1 MKKSLPLILMGLVV
15 ILAGGVLL
23 WILLPQETATG
34 SVSWFDDRHLMP
46 AANGAEADGGEGHD
60 TSLLDTGADRAG
72 NGDSDGPEN
81 GGGEEEGEV
90 VETDVVFN
98 ENILAKAIESMLQ
111 EMPDKEDAAVS
122 ARIEG
127 MGRGR
132 PWRRVLPQE
141 RDESLHLLNQSRAAI
156 DNGDYGR
163 ALELL
168 AQSLETDPTNRQAYR
183 SLAQLHRNLGMPEAE
198 LQTLREWMD
207 AMPGDALPH
216 YELAAAHARQGQ
228 YAESVAALRQFQ
240 EISQGSGSSYPMAA
254 SLYRRLGMH
263 DEEGATLMAWSA
275 ADPDA
280 ADAYRALGDYYR
292 RNGDFASAIAE
303 YQQVIGIQP
312 GNYDAYVNM
321 ASAYSRMGQYP
332 EAMAQ
337 YMNAIELRP
346 GDLGARRQLA
356 ETYRRIGDYPA
367 AIDAYQSIIDIQ
379 PGSRQAHLA
388 DRQITRIERQLQR

>member
-1 MKKSLPLILMGLVV
+1 MKKSLPLILMGIVV

-23 WILLPQETATG
+23 WILFPQETATG
-34 SVSWFDDRHLMP
+34 PVLWIDDRYPMP
-46 AANGAEADGGEGHD
+46 TADGAVNHE
-60 TSLLDTGADRAG
+60 TSLLETGADRAG
-72 NGDSDGPEN
+72 NGGSAGPEN
-81 GGGEEEGEV
+81 GEGEAEGEV
-90 VETDVVFN
+90 VETDAEFN

-111 EMPDKEDAAVS
+111 EMPDKEDAAVN
-122 ARIEG
+122 AGVEG

-168 AQSLETDPTNRQAYR
+168 AKSLETDPTNRQAYR
-183 SLAQLHRNLGMPEAE
+183 SLAQLQRNLGLPEAE
-198 LQTLREWMD
+198 LETLREWMD

-228 YAESVAALRQFQ
+228 YDEAVASLRQFQ

-263 DEEGATLMAWSA
+263 DEEGAALMAWSA

-303 YQQVIGIQP
+303 YQQVLDIQP
-312 GNYDAYVNM
+312 GNYEAHVNM
-321 ASAYSRMGQYP
+321 ANAYSRMGQYP
-332 EAMAQ
+332 EAVSQ
-337 YMNAIELRP
+337 YMSAIDLRP

-356 ETYRRIGDYPA
+356 DTYRRIGDFPA

-379 PGSRQAHLA
+379 PGSRQARLA
-388 DRQITRIERQLQR
+388 DRQITRIERQWQRQP